1 MSVPGV
7 VGVGEGRLQG
17 VPSIKVMVSK
27 LTEAIAQR
35 IPGEIEG
42 HPVEVE
48 ETGEIRAVDG

>member
-1 MSVPGV
+1 MSIPGV
-7 VGVGEGRLQG
+7 VGVGEGRLRG

-27 LTEAIAQR
+27 KTEVLARR